1 MSKTISPGVSSLALV
16 LLAMALLAS
25 CGADKEEAGVVARV
39 NSRPIYLKQLEAKY
53 DLSHLGWVSGAMP
66 SLGKVKQE
74 YRKLLSE
81 LIAQEL
87 VFQVLEEK
95 GIPVLN
101 DELDRAEAEVR
112 TDYPKGVFEQVL
124 VEEYIDLGNWRQQLR
139 AHLAYEK
146 LLTKLLLP
154 NVGLDPK
161 DVERYYREHEEKF
174 VIPPRVSLLFVAG
187 ANKEAVKAAA
197 EACRREKNHQA
208 VAEGNPGV
216 AIQEIKSKVERLPQK
231 WAEAIKD
238 AAPGDATP
246 PQPGQGGYEALV
258 LLERLPMKK
267 LDPGQAYPLVEKI
280 LAEQKLQSAFLEWLK
295 NEVKDADIYVSK
307 LLLAEEPAGAVGSTV
322 EEPAAA
328 KPKGVGKDSL
338 TAPVKPLGP

>member
-1 MSKTISPGVSSLALV
+1 MSTLISPRVCSRFALALLALV
-16 LLAMALLAS
+16 LLAA

-39 NSRPIYLKQLEAKY
+39 NSRPILLKQLEAKY
-53 DLSHLGWVSGAMP
+53 DLSHLGWVSNAMP

-74 YRKLLSE
+74 YRKILSE

-124 VEEYIDLGNWRQQLR
+124 VEEYIDLENWRQQLR

-154 NVGLDPK
+154 TIGLDPK
-161 DVERYYREHEEKF
+161 DVERYYQENVDKF
-174 VIPPRVSLLFVAG
+174 VIPPRVSLLLVAG
-187 ANKEAVKAAA
+187 ANKDAVKAAA

-208 VAEGNPGV
+208 VAERTPGV
-216 AIQEIKSKVERLPQK
+216 AIQEIKSKLERLPQK

-246 PQPGQGGYEALV
+246 PLPGQNGYEALV
-258 LLERLPMKK
+258 LVERLPMKK
-267 LDPGQAYPLVEKI
+267 LDPGQAYPLAEKI
-280 LAEQKLQSAFLEWLK
+280 LAEQKLQTAFFDWLK

-307 LLLAEEPAGAVGSTV
+307 MLLAEEPAGAPEAGT
-322 EEPAAA
+322 EPPAGKPKNPGKPA
-328 KPKGVGKDSL
+328 KP
-338 TAPVKPLGP
+338 